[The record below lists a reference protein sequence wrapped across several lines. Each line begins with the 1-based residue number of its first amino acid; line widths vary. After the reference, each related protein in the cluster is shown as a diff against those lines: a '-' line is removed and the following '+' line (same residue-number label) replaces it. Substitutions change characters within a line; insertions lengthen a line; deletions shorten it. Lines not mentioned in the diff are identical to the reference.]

1 MNIFETLFAFLLR
14 KTLPEFLSE
23 VFKIIFSLIT
33 YVIIEAHSFNLDAL
47 FVLHCSYM
55 WIY

>member
-14 KTLPEFLSE
+14 KTLPECLSE

-33 YVIIEAHSFNLDAL
+33 YVITEAHSFNLDAL